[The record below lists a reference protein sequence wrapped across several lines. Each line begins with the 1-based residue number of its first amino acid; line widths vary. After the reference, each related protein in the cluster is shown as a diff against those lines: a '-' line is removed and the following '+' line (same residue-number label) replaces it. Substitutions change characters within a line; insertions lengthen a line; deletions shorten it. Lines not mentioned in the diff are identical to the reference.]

1 MGSADR
7 CFADKCV
14 KEMARSKSMFW
25 LETQILPDVFFFLG
39 EEGVPNGEIAKESKL
54 EDIY

>member
-1 MGSADR
+1 
-7 CFADKCV
+7 V

-54 EDIY
+54 GDIY